1 MAGLTSLADLAL
13 SFPGC
18 TSGGFSQLS
27 HLAASLTALCLDW
40 CSELPACLSLLTGLR
55 CLTVAPTYEESG
67 GEPEEVV
74 ALLQAGL
81 APCATSPSWIFTVS
95 WAQPWGLGVLAS
107 SPQGQLPWA
116 LTAS

>member
-1 MAGLTSLADLAL
+1 MAGLTNLADICL
-13 SFPGC
+13 SSPAC
-18 TSGGFSQLS
+18 TSAGFSQLS

-55 CLTVAPTYEESG
+55 CLTVEPTYEESG

-81 APCATSPSWIFTVS
+81 AAMHHLTKLDLHSELGEQ
-95 WAQPWGLGVLAS
+95 AWGKADRGFEPMS
-107 SPQGQLPWA
+107 LP
-116 LTAS
+116 